1 MPSSAKWG
9 VHINAKYAMYRLL
22 HMLHIKLHISAYF
35 HCIFIA
41 YLTNTVYI
49 FAYFLHFWLYLHIKY
64 AICRQYTF
72 FLNYSIFF
80 AYLCIFLLDPFQ
92 LAGLL
97 SVPVPFQQALPLH
110 VCVHPSA
117 HADSPWFTSGRRL
130 LAPWPAPTRARLRPA
145 LPAAAAAPSTP
156 SAAAACISLAL
167 AAGQSLCNTC

>member
-1 MPSSAKWG
+1 
-9 VHINAKYAMYRLL
+9 MYRLL

-117 HADSPWFTSGRRL
+117 HADSPCFGYLWVQPAST
-130 LAPWPAPTRARLRPA
+130 LAGPHPSRPA
-145 LPAAAAAPSTP
+145 ALHAPQQQLPPPPPQQQQPAFHLLLLQDKVYVKYAFYAY
-156 SAAAACISLAL
+156 I
-167 AAGQSLCNTC
+167 